1 MVKKISLI
9 TALLLTA
16 LMLMASCG
24 NGAPDISE
32 VKDDFIALIDASREV
47 NDIFFGEGL
56 PTYPRTGTDGVMKY
70 DEASGVYYIYYEDT
84 DSGKILKYYD
94 KDEKV
99 NKYLSV
105 RGFADGETPDE
116 GYVYK
121 KGNEYYYPTE
131 YTEPEG
137 VGIYDSS
144 SPIYYDYVRYD
155 CKYQSVDDIKALASK
170 VYSKAYLDSVYS
182 TMFDGFAEDGIGLV
196 RARYMNDES
205 GQSTF
210 FLKSNEFK
218 PLFEKQTE
226 YDYSTMQIVGSG
238 KHGSVT
244 VEMEADGKYIDY
256 ETLEVKTGRVK
267 KQLKFVRE
275 SGEWRLDTP
284 TY

>member
-1 MVKKISLI
+1 M
-9 TALLLTA
+9 
-16 LMLMASCG
+16 
-24 NGAPDISE
+24 
-32 VKDDFIALIDASREV
+32 
-47 NDIFFGEGL
+47 
-56 PTYPRTGTDGVMKY
+56 
-70 DEASGVYYIYYEDT
+70 
-84 DSGKILKYYD
+84 
-94 KDEKV
+94 
-99 NKYLSV
+99 
-105 RGFADGETPDE
+105 
-116 GYVYK
+116 
-121 KGNEYYYPTE
+121 
-131 YTEPEG
+131 
-137 VGIYDSS
+137 
-144 SPIYYDYVRYD
+144 RYD

-226 YDYSTMQIVGSG
+226 YDYSTMKIVGSG